1 MSKQKNNDM
10 MKPDKWK
17 RRYWTAGWCCR
28 PLPLLHHARDGGG
41 RRSAGYC
48 E

>member
-10 MKPDKWK
+10 MKPDKVE
-17 RRYWTAGWCCR
+17 TALLDGGWGCC
-28 PLPLLHHARDGGG
+28 PLPLLRYARDGGG